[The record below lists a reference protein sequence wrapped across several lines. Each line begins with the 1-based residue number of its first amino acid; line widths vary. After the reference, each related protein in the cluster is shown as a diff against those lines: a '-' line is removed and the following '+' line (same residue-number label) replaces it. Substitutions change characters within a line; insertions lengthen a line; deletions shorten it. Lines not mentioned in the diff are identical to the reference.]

1 MRALKW
7 VGLAVLVLLTVLVLF
22 VVFGLGTLK
31 GPITKA
37 VSNASGRELVIEG
50 DLKPVWTWVHPRF
63 RAEKVRYANPDWADE
78 DWMFQ
83 ADAVE
88 VSVRLLPLLLGRVVL
103 PEVHLER
110 PNVSLLIDADGRKNW
125 LLERDQQKEG
135 EGSRISVQLL
145 TFDHGRLRF
154 ADAGRDIDLENQL
167 STDADGVSFESKG
180 KYKGMQTS
188 VKGRGGPVLGLKD
201 IDDPYPVD
209 ASGKIGDTAVKVKG
223 NITNVAQLSALDLDI
238 DLQGRTLSELY
249 DVIGIAFPETSP
261 YKTRGRLVKGDNMI
275 AYEKFTGTV
284 GESDIAGT
292 LRFDLG
298 GKRAFMQGQLDS
310 KVLNLA
316 DLGPLVG
323 TDQPKES
330 GVLPDMPFDSD
341 RWDSIDADVKI
352 NAGSIKRPKA
362 LPLEKLA
369 TRIQMRDKVLT
380 LEPFTVSV
388 AGGVI
393 SGTIKMDGQ
402 KDPIAATTAL
412 RVKDLQLPKL
422 FPTLEKNQSSIG
434 DINGLIELAGRGDS
448 VGQMLGAADGK
459 VGIYMDG
466 GKISRFMMELVAL
479 DLWGV
484 AKVKLQ
490 GDEAID
496 VRCAIADFSVKDGV
510 MNTNA
515 FVFDT
520 SVVNVGGSGTINL
533 KSEQMDLK
541 LDPEPKDRSIA
552 SLNSPL
558 FIRGTFGEPKFAPE
572 WKRIGAKSVG
582 AVVMGVLNPLL
593 AVLPL
598 MNEGKDKDSPCAQL
612 VADATKSTK
621 APKEKQ
627 QQAQAKA
634 EKEKAEQPE
643 KDRKKEEKRERRESS
658 AVGATRE
665 KKGAPASADR

>member
-7 VGLAVLVLLTVLVLF
+7 VGLAVLVLLTALVLF

-37 VSNASGRELVIEG
+37 VSNATGRELVIDG
-50 DLKPVWTWVHPRF
+50 RLKPVWSWVHPRF

-78 DWMFQ
+78 DWMLQ

-88 VSVRLLPLLLGRVVL
+88 VTVRVLPLLAGRVVL

-110 PNVSLLIDADGRKNW
+110 PNIDLEMDEDGRKNW
-125 LLERDQQKEG
+125 VLGDQKKEG
-135 EGSRISVQLL
+135 GSRVSLQQL
-145 TFDHGRLRF
+145 TFDHARLRF

-167 STDADGVSFESKG
+167 STEADGVAFESKG
-180 KYKGMQTS
+180 KYKGLES
-188 VKGRGGPVLGLKD
+188 NVKGRGGPVLGLKD
-201 IDDPYPVD
+201 ADTPYPLD
-209 ASGKIGDTAVKVKG
+209 AGGKIGDTAVKVKG
-223 NITNVAQLSALDLDI
+223 TLTNVAQLSGLDLAI
-238 DLQGRTLSELY
+238 DLQGKTLSELY

-261 YKTRGRLVKGDNMI
+261 YKTKGRLVKGDNRI
-275 AYEKFTGTV
+275 AYEKFSGTV
-284 GESDIAGT
+284 GESDISGT
-292 LRFDLG
+292 LNFDLG
-298 GKRAFMQGQLDS
+298 GKRPFMKGELNS
-310 KVLNLA
+310 KLLNLA

-323 TDQPKES
+323 TDQRKES

-341 RWDSIDADVKI
+341 RWDSIDADVKLQ
-352 NAGSIKRPKA
+352 AGSIQRPKA

-369 TRIQMRDKVLT
+369 TRIQMRDKVLS

-422 FPTLEKNQSSIG
+422 FPTMEKNQGSIG
-434 DINGLIELAGRGDS
+434 DINGLIELAGNGDS
-448 VGQMLGAADGK
+448 VAQMLGSANGK
-459 VGIYMDG
+459 VGLFMDG

-479 DLWGV
+479 DVWGA
-484 AKVKLQ
+484 AKVKLE
-490 GDEAID
+490 GDEPVDI
-496 VRCAIADFSVKDGV
+496 RCAIADFTAKDGV
-510 MNTNA
+510 LNTNV

-520 SVVNVGGSGTINL
+520 QVVNVGGEGTVNL
-533 KSEQMDLK
+533 KSEQMGLK
-541 LDPEPKDRSIA
+541 LNPEPKNRSIA

-558 FIRGTFGEPKFAPE
+558 FIRGTFGEPKFSVE
-572 WKRIGAKSVG
+572 WKRVGAKG
-582 AVVMGVLNPLL
+582 IAATVMGLLSPAL

-598 MNEGKDKDSPCAQL
+598 LKEGANKDSPCAQL
-612 VADATKSTK
+612 IADATKSTK

-627 QQAQAKA
+627 QQAADKA
-634 EKEKAEQPE
+634 VKEKADLAKQDDKKKKKKQP
-643 KDRKKEEKRERRESS
+643 DS
-658 AVGATRE
+658 AVGATR
-665 KKGAPASADR
+665 KPQGAPAASEK